1 MNRLLNA
8 DAINE
13 PAALEEHAAV
23 AVPDKHTATTS
34 SC

>member
-23 AVPDKHTATTS
+23 AVPDKHTTVTTS
-34 SC
+34 S

>member
-1 MNRLLNA
+1 VNRLLND

-23 AVPDKHTATTS
+23 AVPDRHTTVTTS
-34 SC
+34 S

>member
-1 MNRLLNA
+1 VNRLLNA

-23 AVPDKHTATTS
+23 AMPTS
-34 SC
+34 TPP